1 MLYHPREI
9 ASELGI
15 GSSTLRLWSVQFAA
29 DLSASAR
36 KASGENS
43 TPWAQRRYT
52 EEDLELLL
60 RVKAMLA
67 QGFTYEEAKH
77 RLRHSQATGARKPGR
92 LIPIGELRAVQES
105 SGCSSSEQEALQ
117 TKDKTIA
124 TLKGSLG
131 FLDAY
136 LQAVR
141 QERDEVR
148 QRVILLEKQLR
159 ELQSDG
165 RTTSEPGAG
174 TWWKE
179 ILRGL

>member
-29 DLSASAR
+29 ELSASAR
-36 KASGENS
+36 KAPGETS

-60 RVKAMLA
+60 RVKALLA
-67 QGFTYEEAKH
+67 QGFTYEEARR
-77 RLRHSQATGARKPGR
+77 RLRHSKATGDRKPGGV
-92 LIPIGELRAVQES
+92 LPIGEIRATQES
-105 SGCSSSEQEALQ
+105 PGPSSSAREALQ
-117 TKDKTIA
+117 AKDKTIA

-159 ELQSDG
+159 ELQPDG
-165 RTTSEPGAG
+165 RVRSEPGAG
-174 TWWKE
+174 SWWKE